1 MQFLGRNFGP
11 WVNDGRFQSVVVVL
25 LVAVCAVFALWPPR
39 SRIWGSHWFY
49 SGLLIAAIVLSRLPW
64 LAAGPLNPD
73 ESQFLA
79 GARRLLFDPV
89 FWRSVDGNTSGP
101 LNFYALLV
109 PRIIGFPLDYAT
121 AHLVNSICF
130 GTLCAAT
137 YLASRGLLT
146 EKLARLSALPVLA
159 LAMNFRNAELMHYS
173 SECLSIALLGIAL
186 WKLSEAYQERL
197 SPRGYAL
204 IGVIIGLLPLAKLQ
218 ALPIGALVFAAAA
231 VLAVRRLRTAE
242 SEREGVA
249 LLAGVAAVLVTL
261 GLFLLVFDLGPTFWT
276 SYVES
281 NILYATQDVA
291 LWSPGLFT
299 RWVLQPDLGPS
310 LLGIVGFAVLALVW
324 WRLRERNATGAPAS
338 LRLLVFGALVFA
350 AALYAVYR
358 PGRPF
363 PHYLLFM
370 TIPAAII
377 PPLAA
382 RLIRGTMESW
392 QGCLALLVTT
402 VALPILYIGSSP
414 QPGMQRLFSER
425 KTESTHTCDAIKQV
439 AKPGD
444 LVAVWGWEPYLY
456 VCTGTVQA
464 TRDSV
469 TALQVLPSPFRDYY
483 RERYYQDLT
492 RSEPR
497 VFVDA
502 VGPGRDF
509 MTDRNS
515 GSHEIDPLVGIY
527 VAENYKLF
535 AEVDAA
541 RVYLRK

>member
-1 MQFLGRNFGP
+1 MQFLGRHFGA

-25 LVAVCAVFALWPPR
+25 FVAVCTVFALWPLR
-39 SRIWGSHWFY
+39 GRVWGSRWFY
-49 SGLLIAAIVLSRLPW
+49 CGLLMAAMVVSRLPW
-64 LAAGPLNPD
+64 LAAGSLNPD
-73 ESQFLA
+73 EGQFLA

-109 PRIIGFPLDYAT
+109 PRIIGLPLDYAT
-121 AHLVNSICF
+121 AHLMNSICF
-130 GTLCAAT
+130 GTLSAT
-137 YLASRGLLT
+137 AYLASRGLLS

-159 LAMNFRNAELMHYS
+159 ATMNLRNPELMHYS
-173 SECLSIALLGIAL
+173 SECLSVALLGIAI

-204 IGVIIGLLPLAKLQ
+204 IGVIIGALPLAKLQ
-218 ALPIGALVFAAAA
+218 TLPIGAVVFAAAA
-231 VLAVRRLRTAE
+231 LLAIRRLRRAE
-242 SEREGVA
+242 SEREGLA
-249 LLAGVAAVLVTL
+249 LLAGVGAVLVTL
-261 GLFLLVFDLGPTFWT
+261 GLFLLAFDLGHTFWT

-281 NILYATQDVA
+281 NILYATQDVPF
-291 LWSPGLFT
+291 WSAGLFT
-299 RWVLQPDLGPS
+299 RYVLQSDLGPP
-310 LLGIVGFAVLALVW
+310 LLGIVGFAALAPVW
-324 WRLRERNATGAPAS
+324 WRLRERNATGARALP
-338 LRLLVFGALVFA
+338 RLLIFGAVVFVF
-350 AALYAVYR
+350 ALYAVYR

-363 PHYLLFM
+363 PHYLLLM
-370 TIPAAII
+370 TIPAAVI
-377 PPLAA
+377 PPLAV

-392 QGCLALLVTT
+392 QGLVVLLMTT
-402 VALPILYIGSSP
+402 VALPILYLGSSP

-425 KTESTHTCDAIKQV
+425 KTESTHTCDVIKQV

-456 VCTGTVQA
+456 VCSGTIQA

-469 TALQVLPSPFRDYY
+469 SALQVLPSPLRDYY
-483 RERYYQDLT
+483 RERYFQDLT

-515 GSHEIDPLVGIY
+515 QGHEVIGAAGIY
-527 VAENYKLF
+527 VAENYRLV
-535 AEVDAA
+535 AEVDGA